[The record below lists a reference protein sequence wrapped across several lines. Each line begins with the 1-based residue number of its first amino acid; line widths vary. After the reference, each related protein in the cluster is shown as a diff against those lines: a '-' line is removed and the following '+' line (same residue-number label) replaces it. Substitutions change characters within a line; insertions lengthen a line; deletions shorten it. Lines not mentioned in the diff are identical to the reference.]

1 MERLFFAIWPD
12 ADAAGRLGTL
22 AREIAVA
29 AEGRPVPEAKVHLTL
44 AFLGA
49 LDADGGALAR
59 EAGAA
64 VKAAAFDLAL
74 DRVGSFRG
82 ARVAW
87 AGCGAVPPGLA
98 RLHAA
103 LAQELRGRDF
113 ELEERDF
120 TPHVTLARKIRRA
133 VERRATE
140 AIAWR
145 ADALTLVRT
154 EPGTGGYRVVERW
167 NLGGP

>member
-1 MERLFFAIWPD
+1 MERLFFAVWPD
-12 ADAAGRLGTL
+12 ADAAARLGAL
-22 AREIAVA
+22 AGEIAIA
-29 AEGRPVPEAKVHLTL
+29 ADGKPVPEAKVHLTV

-49 LDADGGALAR
+49 VDENRAALAR

-64 VKAAAFDLAL
+64 IRSAAFDLVL

-87 AGCGAVPPGLA
+87 AGCEAIPPKLA

-103 LAQELRGRDF
+103 LAQELRGRGF

-133 VERRATE
+133 VALRATE

-154 EPGTGGYRVVERW
+154 EAGSGGYKVVERW
-167 NLGGP
+167 NLEGP

>member
-1 MERLFFAIWPD
+1 MERLFFAVWPD
-12 ADAAGRLGTL
+12 ADAAGRLGAL

-29 AEGRPVPEAKVHLTL
+29 ADGKPVPAAKIHLTL

-49 LDADGGALAR
+49 LDPNGVALAH

-64 VKAAAFDLAL
+64 IRAAAFDLAL
-74 DRVGSFRG
+74 DRLGSFRG

-87 AGCGAVPPGLA
+87 AGCGAVPAELA
-98 RLHAA
+98 RLQVA
-103 LAQELRGRDF
+103 LANELRSRAF

-154 EPGTGGYRVVERW
+154 EAGSGGYSVVERW
-167 NLGGP
+167 KLDGP